1 MLIAPTTEG
10 LSVCSFSAIR
20 ASHMSAA
27 AVKPRSGD
35 RSQMARYALGA
46 GWLSAYVERANRRG
60 IERVLV

>member
-1 MLIAPTTEG
+1 
-10 LSVCSFSAIR
+10 VCSFSAIW